1 MPINS
6 PNVFNV
12 VGDAVVSGTS
22 GGAVDSVTGTA
33 PITASPT
40 TGSVVV
46 SLDDVSPSP
55 AGSYTKADITVD
67 SKGRVTTASN
77 GIVTD
82 ATKIVVTA
90 KNKSGG
96 TLAKGTPVH
105 AITPVS
111 SGQIVEVI
119 AARADTPSAMPSTL
133 VLDEELLDE
142 AEGDAIVVGFIS
154 NIDTSLFTAGD
165 VIYVGL
171 TGGYTNTKP
180 TGTNLIQNL
189 GIVVKSDA
197 TSGSG
202 IVYGAGRSNDVPNI
216 PDGQFWLGNASGVA
230 TPTALST
237 VAATSVDADTVLS
250 VDTTTGDVT
259 VSHDTIGAAGT
270 FPPGSG
276 FTTDAYG
283 HISGISPKTEAY
295 TFYGQSDGAWD
306 GRATFLCTPNWV
318 QNSFET
324 SLASPVL
331 SNDLD
336 ITVFPFVD
344 IAGNLAAVK
353 VSGWVLI
360 GGTVTVGSNFRVR
373 LYKASVA
380 SGDTSVT
387 LVSNALSGNIAAN
400 TTSDSITLIP
410 ETSLTITGGA
420 ANSAYV
426 IGLSNASTTTAIS
439 TATCYANLRVEW
451 VFR

>member
-12 VGDAVVSGTS
+12 VGDAVVSGAS

-55 AGSYTKADITVD
+55 AGSYTNADITVD
-67 SKGRVTTASN
+67 SKGRVTAASD

-119 AARADTPSAMPSTL
+119 AARADTPSAMPATL

-142 AEGDAIVVGFIS
+142 AEGDAIVVGFIK
-154 NIDTSLFTAGD
+154 NVDTSLFTAGD
-165 VIYVGL
+165 VIYVGS

-180 TGTNLIQNL
+180 TGTDLIQNL

-197 TSGSG
+197 SAGSG
-202 IVYGAGRSNDVPNI
+202 IVYGSGRSNDVPNI

-259 VSHDTIGAAGT
+259 VSHDTIGTAAT
-270 FPPGSG
+270 FGPGSG

-283 HISGISPKTEAY
+283 HITGASPKTESY

-306 GRATFLCTPNWV
+306 ARATFLCTPNWV

-324 SLASPVL
+324 TLSSPVL
-331 SNDLD
+331 STDLD

-344 IAGNLAAVK
+344 IAGNLASVK

-360 GGTVTVGSNFRVR
+360 GGTVATGSNFRVR
-373 LYKASVA
+373 LYQASVA

-410 ETSLTITGGA
+410 ETTLNITGSGA
-420 ANSAYV
+420 NKAYV
-426 IGLSNASTTTAIS
+426 IGLNNLSSTTAIG
-439 TATCYANLRVEW
+439 TAPSYANLRVEW
-451 VFR
+451 TFK

>member
-55 AGSYTKADITVD
+55 AGSYTNADITVD
-67 SKGRVTTASN
+67 SKGRVTAASN
-77 GIVTD
+77 GTVTD

-119 AARADTPSAMPSTL
+119 AARADTPSAMPATL
-133 VLDEELLDE
+133 VLDEELLNE
-142 AEGDAIVVGFIS
+142 AEGDAIVVGFIQ
-154 NIDTSLFTAGD
+154 NVDTSLFTAGD
-165 VIYVGL
+165 VIYVGA

-197 TSGSG
+197 SAGSG
-202 IVYGAGRSNDVPNI
+202 IVYGSGRSNDVPNI

-250 VDTTTGDVT
+250 VDTTTGDIT
-259 VSHDTIGAAGT
+259 VSHDTIGTTGT
-270 FPPGSG
+270 FAPGSG

-283 HISGISPKTEAY
+283 HITAASPKTESY
-295 TFYGQSDGAWD
+295 TFYGQSDGVWD
-306 GRATFLCTPNWV
+306 ARATFLCTPNWV
-318 QNSFET
+318 QNSFEST
-324 SLASPVL
+324 LSSPVL
-331 SNDLD
+331 TTDLD
-336 ITVFPFVD
+336 ITVFPFID
-344 IAGNLAAVK
+344 IAGNLASVK

-373 LYKASVA
+373 LYQASVA

-410 ETSLTITGGA
+410 ETTLSITGAGA
-420 ANSAYV
+420 NTAYA
-426 IGLSNASTTTAIS
+426 IGLNNPSSTNAIS

-451 VFR
+451 VFK